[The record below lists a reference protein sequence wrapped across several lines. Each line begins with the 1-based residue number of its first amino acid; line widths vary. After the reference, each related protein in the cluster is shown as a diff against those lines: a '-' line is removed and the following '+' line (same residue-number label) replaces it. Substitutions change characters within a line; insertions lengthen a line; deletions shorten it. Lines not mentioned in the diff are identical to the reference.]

1 MRSVGSY
8 RFREQ
13 AFFMFKINF
22 NQPLHVHFIG
32 IGGISM
38 SGLAQVLLDRH
49 FKVSGSDR
57 TPSDLTRHL
66 EKMGAKISY
75 PQAAENVDPSTDVF
89 VYTAAIHPDNPEFV
103 RAKETGKPM
112 LTRAQ
117 LLGQIM
123 EHFRNSVAVSGTHG
137 KTTTTSMISQV
148 LLEAEADPTISVGA
162 IFKPIQSNIRVGSS
176 DVFVAEACEYTDSF
190 LSLFP
195 RYSIILNIDAEHLD
209 YFKTLENERKSF
221 HKFVGNTAKDGLLV
235 INGEI
240 PDYREIVKDAPC
252 QVVSFGFTEEDDYHA
267 EEISYNEFGYP
278 SFTPVAFG
286 QKLDPIVLHVPGR
299 HNVGNALSAIAVL
312 RAMGIPYD
320 KIQSGLAKF
329 SGADRRFQYKGKLSN
344 GAVIIDDYAHHPT
357 EIKASLNAALNYP
370 HKRLVV
376 IFQPHTYTRTKAF
389 LPDFIQ
395 ALSLADVVVLAPI
408 YAAREQDI
416 YGVSSADIEKGLKK
430 LGKETYYFH
439 SFPEIEDWVKKNS
452 MNGDLLITMGA
463 GNIVNVGE
471 DLLK

>member
-1 MRSVGSY
+1 
-8 RFREQ
+8 
-13 AFFMFKINF
+13 MFKIDF

-38 SGLAQVLLDRH
+38 SGLAEILLDRH
-49 FKVSGSDR
+49 FIVSGSDR
-57 TPSDLTRHL
+57 APSDLTRHL
-66 EKMGAKISY
+66 EKIGARISY
-75 PQAAENVDPSTDVF
+75 PQSAENVDPSTDVF
-89 VYTAAIHPDNPEFV
+89 VYTAAIHPDNPEFA

-112 LTRAQ
+112 LTRAE

-123 EHFRNSVAVSGTHG
+123 DHFKNSIAISGTHG

-148 LLEAEADPTISVGA
+148 LLEAAADPTISVGA
-162 IFKPIQSNIRVGSS
+162 IFQPIHSNIRVGSS

-190 LSLFP
+190 LSLYP

-209 YFKTLENERKSF
+209 YFKTLDNERKSF

-240 PDYREIVKDAPC
+240 PDYEEIVKDAPC
-252 QVVSFGFTEEDDYHA
+252 KVATYGFSEKEDYHA
-267 EEISYNEFGYP
+267 EDITYNEFAYP

-286 QKLDPIVLHVPGR
+286 KKLEKIQLHVPGR
-299 HNVGNALSAIAVL
+299 HNVGNALAAIAIL
-312 RAMGIPYD
+312 KAMGIPYE

-329 SGADRRFQYKGKLSN
+329 SGADRRFQYKGKLEN

-357 EIKASLNAALNYP
+357 EITASLNAALNYP

-389 LPDFIQ
+389 LPDFIR
-395 ALSLADVVVLAPI
+395 ALSLADIVVLADI
-408 YAAREQDI
+408 YAAREKDI
-416 YGVSSADIEKGLKK
+416 YGVSSADIRDGLVK
-430 LGKETYYFH
+430 LGKEAYYFH
-439 SFPEIEDWVKKNS
+439 SFDEIEDWVKKNS